1 MNRLLLLI
9 VSGILLVSCNPG
21 KKPAPENNDAR
32 PKSEVDSLMDQ
43 VMTGHDEAMAKYGKM
58 QGLRNRIQVIIDSI
72 DKLPAKAKTAAAPY
86 AERLRNTAARVNNA
100 LSSMDKWMEE
110 FNMDSALNNLQVR
123 LQYLSEE
130 RNKVGRIRDTF
141 ISAFHNADSL
151 LRQQ

>member
-9 VSGILLVSCNPG
+9 VSCMLLISCNPG
-21 KKPAPENNDAR
+21 KKPSPEKSNGK
-32 PKSEVDSLMDQ
+32 PKSEMDSLMDQ

-58 QGLRNRIQVIIDSI
+58 QGFRNRIQVIIDSI

-86 AERLRNTAARVNNA
+86 AENLRNTAARVNNA

-110 FNMDSALNNLQVR
+110 FNMDSALNNLQAR

-130 RNKVGRIRDTF
+130 RNKVGKIRDSF

-151 LRQQ
+151 LKQQ